1 MSNQGDKLMF
11 KIEVTIELEEDKE
24 IFLHILNKLEYG
36 ELGEQSGYESY
47 DGDVRYESLPD
58 LKGGIGV
65 QHVAVLEE

>member
-1 MSNQGDKLMF
+1 MF

-24 IFLHILNKLEYG
+24 MLVQILNKWELG
-36 ELGEQSGYESY
+36 ELGEQSGYYDNY
-47 DGDVRYESLPD
+47 DGDIETTYYGLPE